1 MPIDAVYLAFFAAA
15 FGAFRA
21 LPVRPAL
28 LLVCLGGW
36 MLLPVGTY
44 PPTEGATFPWW
55 ISGLALPSDML
66 VTKAWVAPVTA
77 LLWGVVFDPGALGRL
92 RPAWAD
98 ALMAAWCL
106 WPLTGGLLAGKAD
119 PDPGVATLYVS
130 GVWGAGWTIGRIWF
144 RDPEE
149 RLLLLKGLGLSAA
162 ACLPIA
168 LVESTAPPSLY
179 ALVYEPHPFRLD
191 GVERYVGYRPL
202 GFFENGNQY
211 GIWVCLGAVAAMW
224 VAVVTA
230 GTRGGAAFAGVAVIA
245 TALALAAQSVGAIA
259 LMMVGGVGLLA
270 WNAPLTLPAFMGFAV
285 LTGLAGALHLSGVVP
300 LEWVARET
308 PPGQWLL
315 DTFRALGRGSFLWRI
330 AQDIKVLD
338 FFHASPLTGTAEWDW
353 WRPAGSRPWGL
364 AMLLAG
370 QYGLVG
376 VGLAFGTLAA
386 VAFRTAVRR
395 HGRPVWTTGGAA
407 LPLAL
412 IVVLALGDGVL
423 NAFLYFPAMLAAGA
437 IAGGTRPAVPPRA
450 AHVHRA

>member
-77 LLWGVVFDPGALGRL
+77 LLWGVVFDPGALGR
-92 RPAWAD
+92 
-98 ALMAAWCL
+98 
-106 WPLTGGLLAGKAD
+106 
-119 PDPGVATLYVS
+119 
-130 GVWGAGWTIGRIWF
+130 
-144 RDPEE
+144 
-149 RLLLLKGLGLSAA
+149 
-162 ACLPIA
+162 
-168 LVESTAPPSLY
+168 
-179 ALVYEPHPFRLD
+179 
-191 GVERYVGYRPL
+191 
-202 GFFENGNQY
+202 
-211 GIWVCLGAVAAMW
+211 
-224 VAVVTA
+224 
-230 GTRGGAAFAGVAVIA
+230 
-245 TALALAAQSVGAIA
+245 
-259 LMMVGGVGLLA
+259 
-270 WNAPLTLPAFMGFAV
+270 
-285 LTGLAGALHLSGVVP
+285 
-300 LEWVARET
+300 
-308 PPGQWLL
+308 
-315 DTFRALGRGSFLWRI
+315 
-330 AQDIKVLD
+330 
-338 FFHASPLTGTAEWDW
+338 

-437 IAGGTRPAVPPRA
+437 IAGGTRPAAPPRA
-450 AHVHRA
+450 THVHRA